1 MLSGPGLLLLQFDMA
16 FKSSFSLNECEKAGS
31 KFESQL
37 FFANDCANAP
47 LMAEGDE
54 SRVSL
59 CFKRDG
65 RGGDTPTNTGG
76 VLAIFEVPFIS
87 TYGKFLIG
95 FKVSFLEAKSY
106 WLDIIFCSLNI
117 GEMKFIGEFWF
128 SSKKSSIGLNASLLF
143 SPGLVDEFER
153 DRIFGFFLILIFQDT
168 DNVSILLPQIDTPEP
183 SCHSPT
189 YLQTNENNILN
200 SDAEQIVED
209 NDIGYC
215 FGKNVCDEI
224 KFKLL
229 TDHWSPD
236 KNYKFPITTHLKKN
250 LKFQLGWIKRFPWV
264 VYSRIGEQGTVCK
277 YCAIFG
283 REFGG
288 KGSHQ
293 KLNTLVVKPFNNWKK
308 AIEKFNEH
316 SKTEFHKSNAMRADN
331 FVAVY
336 SKNCQN
342 IIQKLDSAR
351 AIQIDQNRKRLI
363 PIIKTIIIC
372 GRQEIAL
379 RGTSDYGPLSLD
391 NSEPT
396 YNDGNFRALLRM
408 RISCEDKNLTYHIEN
423 QALNASYISPMIQN
437 NFINICGKI
446 IQDQLVNKINQAKCF
461 SVLVDE
467 TTDVSR
473 VEQLPLCVRYL
484 DNNLNIEKN
493 EINNYVLKED
503 FLQFV
508 PVNSTTGQNLATVIL
523 VTLKNLGIKC
533 DYLLGQGYDGAAA
546 MSDNFKGVQSVIR
559 EVHPAALYVHC
570 RNFIKISAKRTELLK
585 NKIKEFLPQT
595 KWTKLTSMCETRW
608 VENHDGMLRFSEIY
622 KPIVATLEELQL
634 FVDIETSSKALQLY
648 KCVTISEFIISMITA
663 TTLFSITL
671 PLCKIL
677 QSVKCDLSEAVDHVE
692 TVLSEVKDMRTNI
705 NENFKKIFNKS
716 EKLFTSVN
724 EEEKIKIPRLVS
736 RSTNRINVNT
746 KIPEDYFR
754 IAIAIPFYDDFISQ
768 PKERFSKH
776 KTILSSLYLL
786 IPKMCLKSPILES
799 DFTFKDVDR
808 PHTAVEAL
816 NYCNPELF
824 ANIHFLLKV
833 LATLPVSTATPE
845 RTFSTLKRVKTFLR
859 NSTGQERLTGL
870 ALLSVHRD
878 VTVNPDEVL
887 NQFALQKDRN
897 ILLV

>member
-1 MLSGPGLLLLQFDMA
+1 MCRDRLIVGPLDVGLQELLLRE
-16 FKSSFSLNECEKAGS
+16 FKLTLEKAAEFCRTIEAS
-31 KFESQL
+31 RQQ
-37 FFANDCANAP
+37 ANAIQGQSSQTRTNAVERVDAVKTKEGTKTHFKWKKNGQSKISSDSNKSWFKDVIVSFKDIQLNVNFKLDSGAEANILP
-47 LMAEGDE
+47 LHTAKLLKLKSLDKTKTVLISLGNQRIKLEGEVVLDCTIKNKRLDACRLLKSIGRIDTVTLTNLEGKVNNKEQIVE
-54 SRVSL
+54 SYS
-59 CFKRDG
+59 D
-65 RGGDTPTNTGG
+65 
-76 VLAIFEVPFIS
+76 IFEGLDTNNLNKAIRKEHHPIPNVEEIL
-87 TYGKFLIG
+87 TGLEGKNFFSVLDLKDG
-95 FKVSFLEAKSY
+95 FWHVK
-106 WLDIIFCSLNI
+106 LD
-117 GEMKFIGEFWF
+117 ED
-128 SSKKSSIGLNASLLF
+128 SSK
-143 SPGLVDEFER
+143 
-153 DRIFGFFLILIFQDT
+153 T

-183 SCHSPT
+183 SCSHSPT
-189 YLQTNENNILN
+189 YLQTNENYILN
-200 SDAEQIVED
+200 LDAEQIVEG

-236 KNYKFPITTHLKKN
+236 ENYKFSITTYLQKN

-264 VYSRIGEQGTVCK
+264 VYSRIGEQGAVCK

-293 KLNTLVVKPFNNWKK
+293 KLNILVVKPFNNWKK

-316 SKTEFHKSNAMRADN
+316 K
-331 FVAVY
+331 
-336 SKNCQN
+336 
-342 IIQKLDSAR
+342 
-351 AIQIDQNRKRLI
+351 
-363 PIIKTIIIC
+363 
-372 GRQEIAL
+372 IAL

-396 YNDGNFRALLRM
+396 YNDGNFLALLRM

-473 VEQLPLCVRYL
+473 VEQLSLCVRYL

-493 EINNYVLKED
+493 EINNYVLKEN

-523 VTLKNLGIKC
+523 VTLKIL
-533 DYLLGQGYDGAAA
+533 
-546 MSDNFKGVQSVIR
+546 SVIR

-570 RNFIKISAKRTELLK
+570 SAHSLNLALAHSSNIYHIRNCIGTIKSVENFIKISVKRTELLK

-608 VENHDGMLRFSEIY
+608 VENHDGMLGFSEIY

-648 KCVTISEFIISMITA
+648 KCVTTSEFIISMITA

-692 TVLSEVKDMRTNI
+692 TVLSKVKDMRTNI

-716 EKLFTSVN
+716 E
-724 EEEKIKIPRLVS
+724 
-736 RSTNRINVNT
+736 
-746 KIPEDYFR
+746 
-754 IAIAIPFYDDFISQ
+754 Q
-768 PKERFSKH
+768 
-776 KTILSSLYLL
+776 YLHL
-786 IPKMCLKSPILES
+786 
-799 DFTFKDVDR
+799 
-808 PHTAVEAL
+808 
-816 NYCNPELF
+816 
-824 ANIHFLLKV
+824 
-833 LATLPVSTATPE
+833 
-845 RTFSTLKRVKTFLR
+845 
-859 NSTGQERLTGL
+859 
-870 ALLSVHRD
+870 
-878 VTVNPDEVL
+878 
-887 NQFALQKDRN
+887 
-897 ILLV
+897 

>member
-1 MLSGPGLLLLQFDMA
+1 
-16 FKSSFSLNECEKAGS
+16 
-31 KFESQL
+31 
-37 FFANDCANAP
+37 
-47 LMAEGDE
+47 
-54 SRVSL
+54 
-59 CFKRDG
+59 
-65 RGGDTPTNTGG
+65 
-76 VLAIFEVPFIS
+76 
-87 TYGKFLIG
+87 
-95 FKVSFLEAKSY
+95 
-106 WLDIIFCSLNI
+106 
-117 GEMKFIGEFWF
+117 MK
-128 SSKKSSIGLNASLLF
+128 KK
-143 SPGLVDEFER
+143 
-153 DRIFGFFLILIFQDT
+153 
-168 DNVSILLPQIDTPEP
+168 
-183 SCHSPT
+183 
-189 YLQTNENNILN
+189 
-200 SDAEQIVED
+200 
-209 NDIGYC
+209 
-215 FGKNVCDEI
+215 K
-224 KFKLL
+224 
-229 TDHWSPD
+229 
-236 KNYKFPITTHLKKN
+236 

-264 VYSRIGEQGTVCK
+264 VYSRIGEQGAVCK

-351 AIQIDQNRKRLI
+351 TIQIDQNRKRLI
-363 PIIKTIIIC
+363 PIIQTIIIC

-473 VEQLPLCVRYL
+473 VEQLSLCVRYL

-523 VTLKNLGIKC
+523 ATLKNLGIKC

-546 MSDNFKGVQSVIR
+546 MSGNFKGVQSVIR

-570 RNFIKISAKRTELLK
+570 SAHSLNLALAHSSNIHHIRNCIGTIKSVGNFIKISAKRTELLK
-585 NKIKEFLPQT
+585 NKIKEFLPET

-648 KCVTISEFIISMITA
+648 KCVTTSEFIISMITA

-705 NENFKKIFNKS
+705 NENFK
-716 EKLFTSVN
+716 E
-724 EEEKIKIPRLVS
+724 
-736 RSTNRINVNT
+736 
-746 KIPEDYFR
+746 
-754 IAIAIPFYDDFISQ
+754 
-768 PKERFSKH
+768 
-776 KTILSSLYLL
+776 
-786 IPKMCLKSPILES
+786 
-799 DFTFKDVDR
+799 
-808 PHTAVEAL
+808 
-816 NYCNPELF
+816 
-824 ANIHFLLKV
+824 
-833 LATLPVSTATPE
+833 
-845 RTFSTLKRVKTFLR
+845 
-859 NSTGQERLTGL
+859 
-870 ALLSVHRD
+870 
-878 VTVNPDEVL
+878 
-887 NQFALQKDRN
+887 
-897 ILLV
+897 

>member
-1 MLSGPGLLLLQFDMA
+1 MD
-16 FKSSFSLNECEKAGS
+16 KY
-31 KFESQL
+31 QL
-37 FFANDCANAP
+37 YY
-47 LMAEGDE
+47 
-54 SRVSL
+54 
-59 CFKRDG
+59 
-65 RGGDTPTNTGG
+65 
-76 VLAIFEVPFIS
+76 AIVIVTF
-87 TYGKFLIG
+87 
-95 FKVSFLEAKSY
+95 
-106 WLDIIFCSLNI
+106 
-117 GEMKFIGEFWF
+117 
-128 SSKKSSIGLNASLLF
+128 
-143 SPGLVDEFER
+143 
-153 DRIFGFFLILIFQDT
+153 T

-236 KNYKFPITTHLKKN
+236 ENYKFPITTHLKKN

-264 VYSRIGEQGTVCK
+264 VYSRIGEQGAVCK

-293 KLNTLVVKPFNNWKK
+293 KLNTLIAKPFNNWKK

-396 YNDGNFRALLRM
+396 YND
-408 RISCEDKNLTYHIEN
+408 
-423 QALNASYISPMIQN
+423 
-437 NFINICGKI
+437 
-446 IQDQLVNKINQAKCF
+446 
-461 SVLVDE
+461 
-467 TTDVSR
+467 
-473 VEQLPLCVRYL
+473 

-546 MSDNFKGVQSVIR
+546 MSGNFKGVQSVIR

-570 RNFIKISAKRTELLK
+570 SAHSLNLALAHSSNIHHIRNCIGTIKSVGNFIKISTKRTELLK
-585 NKIKEFLPQT
+585 NKIKEFLPKT

-663 TTLFSITL
+663 TTFFSITL

-736 RSTNRINVNT
+736 RSTNRINVDT

-768 PKERFSKH
+768 LKERFSKH

-799 DFTFKDVDR
+799 DFSIYSDFINVD
-808 PHTAVEAL
+808 
-816 NYCNPELF
+816 ELPSE
-824 ANIHFLLKV
+824 LK
-833 LATLPVSTATPE
+833 LW
-845 RTFSTLKRVKTFLR
+845 KRK
-859 NSTGQERLTGL
+859 
-870 ALLSVHRD
+870 
-878 VTVNPDEVL
+878 
-887 NQFALQKDRN
+887 
-897 ILLV
+897 

>member
-1 MLSGPGLLLLQFDMA
+1 MSKRENKNVLSNY
-16 FKSSFSLNECEKAGS
+16 FSKLPKTD
-31 KFESQL
+31 K
-37 FFANDCANAP
+37 
-47 LMAEGDE
+47 
-54 SRVSL
+54 
-59 CFKRDG
+59 
-65 RGGDTPTNTGG
+65 
-76 VLAIFEVPFIS
+76 VP
-87 TYGKFLIG
+87 
-95 FKVSFLEAKSY
+95 
-106 WLDIIFCSLNI
+106 
-117 GEMKFIGEFWF
+117 
-128 SSKKSSIGLNASLLF
+128 
-143 SPGLVDEFER
+143 
-153 DRIFGFFLILIFQDT
+153 
-168 DNVSILLPQIDTPEP
+168 ILLPQIETPSP
-183 SCHSPT
+183 SCSHSPT
-189 YLQTNENNILN
+189 DLQTNKSNLLK

-215 FGKNVCDEI
+215 FGKNVSDEI
-224 KFKLL
+224 KFKLI

-236 KNYKFPITTHLKKN
+236 ENYKFPITTNLKKK

-264 VYSRIGEQGTVCK
+264 AYSRIGEQGAVCK

-293 KLNTLVVKPFNNWKK
+293 KLISLVVKPFNNWKK

-363 PIIKTIIIC
+363 PIIQTIIIC

-379 RGTSDYGPLSLD
+379 RGTSDYGPLSLES
-391 NSEPT
+391 SEPT
-396 YNDGNFRALLRM
+396 YNDGSFRALLIM

-423 QALNASYISPMIQN
+423 QALNASYII
-437 NFINICGKI
+437 
-446 IQDQLVNKINQAKCF
+446 
-461 SVLVDE
+461 DE

-473 VEQLPLCVRYL
+473 VEQLSLCVRYL
-484 DNNLNIEKN
+484 ENNLNIEKN

-508 PVNSTTGQNLATVIL
+508 PVSSTTGQNLATVIL
-523 VTLKNLGIKC
+523 VTLKNLGITC

-546 MSDNFKGVQSVIR
+546 MSGNFKGVQSVIR

-570 RNFIKISAKRTELLK
+570 SAHSLNLALAHSSNIHHIRNCIGTIKSVGNFIKISAKRTELLK

-648 KCVTISEFIISMITA
+648 KCVTTSEFIISMITA

-692 TVLSEVKDMRTNI
+692 TVLSEVKDMRTKI
-705 NENFKKIFNKS
+705 NENFKEIFNKS
-716 EKLFTSVN
+716 EQLFISVN
-724 EEEKIKIPRLVS
+724 DEEKIKIPRLVS
-736 RSTNRINVNT
+736 RSKIRINVDT

-768 PKERFSKH
+768 LKERFSKH
-776 KTILSSLYLL
+776 KKILSSLYLL
-786 IPKMCLKSPILES
+786 IPKMCLKSPTLES
-799 DFTFKDVDR
+799 DFSLYSDFINVDTLPSELKLWKRKWIAFKDVDR
-808 PHTAVEAL
+808 PHTAVESL

-824 ANIHFLLKV
+824 PNIHFLLKV
-833 LATLPVSTATPE
+833 LATLPVSTSTPE

-878 VTVNPDEVL
+878 ITVNPDEVL